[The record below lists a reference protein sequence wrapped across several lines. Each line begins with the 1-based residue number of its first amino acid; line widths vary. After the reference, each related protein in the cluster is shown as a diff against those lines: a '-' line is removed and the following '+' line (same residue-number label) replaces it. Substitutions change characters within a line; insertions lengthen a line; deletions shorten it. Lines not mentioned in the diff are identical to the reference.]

1 MPTILNYAGHD
12 WHFPKQVGVPMDLK
26 LAETDRD
33 AAMKKAMSGYVAPQL
48 ADAITFPRKGRDAAG
63 NPFLDTETKE
73 MRPSETVVSES
84 VLAQMREHR
93 IAKSWFG
100 PEGLI
105 VKETAPAKRAEKG

>member
-1 MPTILNYAGHD
+1 MPTILNYAEHD

-48 ADAITFPRKGRDAAG
+48 ADAITFPRKGRDAEG
-63 NPFLDTETKE
+63 NPFIDPDTKE
-73 MRPSETVVSES
+73 MLPSQTVVSEAI
-84 VLAQMREHR
+84 LAQMREHR
-93 IAKSWFG
+93 VAKSWFA
-100 PEGLI
+100 PTGLN